1 MPGNPLG
8 SAVPLDQ
15 RSSPWLPLI
24 SLMDEDMT
32 SGPVL
37 SFSWRTRLL
46 HPLYPYLEYVSCVCV
61 CVSGSV

>member
-32 SGPVL
+32 SAPVL
-37 SFSWRTRLL
+37 LFSWRTRLL
-46 HPLYPYLEYVSCVCV
+46 HPLYPYLEYVVCV
-61 CVSGSV
+61 RVCVK